1 MMRSWRSRVLGAL
14 MAVSAAALVAGC
26 DDFDNTTAS
35 GRANAPIP
43 AQTLAKMNQI
53 GTTAS
58 APVLIRAYK
67 QEAELEIWKQ
77 KSDGKYALLKVYPM
91 CRWSG
96 QLGPKKTE
104 GDRQVPEGFYTIA
117 QSQMNPNS
125 HWYLSFNVGY
135 PNAYDQAFGRSG
147 GNIMVHGS
155 CGSAGC
161 FSMTDVQI
169 AEIYAIM
176 REAFAGGQAGVQMQS
191 YPFRMTAENLAKHRL
206 DPNIAFWKELK
217 VGSDHFEVTQAEP
230 SVLVCGRHYHFDVT
244 ASHPASASMACPD
257 LQGDDRVEAA
267 VAAKQK
273 QDNAQVAALVSKGVK
288 PILLVYEDGGENPVF
303 KDSVDMLS
311 NPDAVEQPPK
321 EIVLGEDG
329 KPLKVP
335 PVVQV
340 AAAASQPKPAAASFQ
355 VASANS
361 MPASPTP
368 ASPAP
373 AASGFDPLGG
383 LTNSSK
389 SLMNGLVVSVS
400 GAPKIQ
406 IYEPT
411 EPIPADAPLPP
422 KRSVDLGN
430 PLKMATAK
438 VDDAAQ

>member
-1 MMRSWRSRVLGAL
+1 

-26 DDFDNTTAS
+26 EDQFDNTTAS

-43 AQTLAKMNQI
+43 AKTLAKMDQI

-67 QEAELEIWKQ
+67 QEAEFEIWKQ
-77 KSDGKYALLKVYPM
+77 KSDGKYALLKVYPI

-104 GDRQVPEGFYTIA
+104 GDYQVPEGFYTIT
-117 QSQMNPNS
+117 QQQMNPNS

-135 PNAYDQAFGRSG
+135 PNAYDQSYGRSG

-161 FSMTDVQI
+161 FSMTDAQI

-176 REAFAGGQAGVQMQS
+176 REAFAGGQSAVQMQS

-217 VGSDHFEVTQAEP
+217 TGSDHFEVAQAEP
-230 SVLVCGRHYHFDVT
+230 SVLVCGKHYHFDAT
-244 ASHPASASMACPD
+244 ASHPVTASAACPD
-257 LQGDDRVEAA
+257 LQTDEALEAA
-267 VAAKQK
+267 VAAKQR
-273 QDNAQVAALVSKGVK
+273 QDDTQVAALAAKGVK
-288 PILLVYEDGGENPVF
+288 PVLIVYEDGGENPVF
-303 KDSVDMLS
+303 KDTVDMLS
-311 NPDAVEQPPK
+311 HPDAVEHPPK

-340 AAAASQPKPAAASFQ
+340 ANAAPAPKPAPAGFQ
-355 VASANS
+355 VASAS
-361 MPASPTP
+361 STP
-368 ASPAP
+368 VNPAP
-373 AASGFDPLGG
+373 AAPAAAGFNPLGG

-389 SLMNGLVVSVS
+389 SLMNGLISSVS
-400 GAPKIQ
+400 GSSAPQIQ
-406 IYEPT
+406 VYEPA
-411 EPIPADAPLPP
+411 EPIPTDAPLPP
-422 KRSVDLGN
+422 KRSADLDK
-430 PLKMATAK
+430 PVKMATVKA
-438 VDDAAQ
+438 DDAAQ